1 MYGDNTTSDST
12 VELVLQAEV
21 PVKGLQP
28 LCDFIN
34 GYLIDELSRFTFHS
48 DKKYKYTPDYIRSRG
63 HIRDGKRM
71 VKQL

>member
-21 PVKGLQP
+21 PVKGLHS
-28 LCDFIN
+28 IN